1 MPPPSDGDGH
11 APSSHD
17 DDEAGLWSPLPPGR
31 PRPAPPPGSNPERP
45 QWHHRPLAPGEL
57 RRIPDLIRD
66 SLSLIGRR
74 WRPFGEF
81 VLIGVAGYLVA
92 FVMLFLGLNAL
103 FGGKFFSKISELTDP
118 TGGTVVDYDAWL
130 ESFDVTPTATAIV
143 LLFAF
148 GFACCLGFLVQ
159 EIATS
164 RMALDDVR
172 GRPIRFGETLT
183 ASVRRMPKVF
193 GLSVLIGLVM
203 GLVGCGVGALLL
215 WLAAPLGILWLLAY
229 LAAIVVFFP
238 LLSIY
243 FVMAYVEPRIPSPRR
258 WWRLIRGRKAA
269 IWGRV
274 MLLGFAANIVGLG
287 LGAGLG
293 ALPLPALYGDLFIN
307 AVIFPLIFV
316 LGAVFHLLIYA
327 DLLTGEESA
336 SAEIESSS

>member
-1 MPPPSDGDGH
+1 MTDDQDAAGIRPVPGDK
-11 APSSHD
+11 
-17 DDEAGLWSPLPPGR
+17 R
-31 PRPAPPPGSNPERP
+31 PRPALPPGVERP
-45 QWHHRPLAPGEL
+45 QWHYRPLAPGEL

-103 FGGKFFSKISELTDP
+103 FDGQFFSKISELTDP
-118 TGGTVVDYDAWL
+118 TGGTVVDYEAWL
-130 ESFDVTPTATAIV
+130 ESFNVTPTTTAIV

-159 EIATS
+159 DIAIA
-164 RMALDDVR
+164 RMALDDVQ
-172 GRPIRFGETLT
+172 GRPVNFGETLI
-183 ASVRRMPKVF
+183 ASIRRMPKVF
-193 GLSVLIGLVM
+193 GLSVLLGLVM
-203 GLVGCGVGALLL
+203 GLAGCGLGVLLL
-215 WLAAPLGILWLLAY
+215 WAAPVLGVLWLIAFLG
-229 LAAIVVFFP
+229 AAFVFGP
-238 LLSIY
+238 LLAVY

-274 MLLGFAANIVGLG
+274 VLLGIAANIVGFG
-287 LGAGLG
+287 LGTGLG

-307 AVIFPLIFV
+307 AAVFPLIFV

-327 DLLTGEESA
+327 DLMTREQSA
-336 SAEIESSS
+336 DPQAEAEPLG

>member
-1 MPPPSDGDGH
+1 MVDNNQ
-11 APSSHD
+11 
-17 DDEAGLWSPLPPGR
+17 R
-31 PRPAPPPGSNPERP
+31 PRPAPPPGAERP

-118 TGGTVVDYDAWL
+118 TGGWAADFDAWL
-130 ESFDVTPTATAIV
+130 ESFDVTPTITAIV

-148 GFACCLGFLVQ
+148 AFACCLGFLVQ
-159 EIATS
+159 EIAIS

-172 GRPIRFGETLT
+172 ARPIRFGETLA

-193 GLSVLIGLVM
+193 GLSVLIGFVTC
-203 GLVGCGVGALLL
+203 LVGCGLGVLLL
-215 WLAAPLGILWLLAY
+215 WFAPPLGIVWLLAY
-229 LAAIVVFFP
+229 FVASVVFWP
-238 LLSIY
+238 LLTVY

-258 WWRLIRGRKAA
+258 WWRLISGRKAA

-274 MLLGFAANIVGLG
+274 ILLGIAANIVGFG

-293 ALPLPALYGDLFIN
+293 ALPLPALYGDLMIN

-327 DLLTGEESA
+327 DLITSEESA
-336 SAEIESSS
+336 PAEVESPS

>member
-1 MPPPSDGDGH
+1 MPRDKRPQP
-11 APSSHD
+11 A
-17 DDEAGLWSPLPPGR
+17 LPPGVEQ
-31 PRPAPPPGSNPERP
+31 PR
-45 QWHHRPLAPGEL
+45 WHYRPLEPGEL

-103 FGGKFFSKISELTDP
+103 FDGQFFSRISELTDP
-118 TGGTVVDYDAWL
+118 TGGTVVDYEAWL
-130 ESFDVTPTATAIV
+130 ESFEVTPTTSAIV

-159 EIATS
+159 EIAVS

-172 GRPIRFGETLT
+172 GRPIRFGETLI
-183 ASVRRMPKVF
+183 ASIRRMPKVF
-193 GLSVLIGLVM
+193 GLSVLLGLVM
-203 GLVGCGVGALLL
+203 GLVGCGLGVLLL
-215 WLAAPLGILWLLAY
+215 WAAPVLGVLWLIAFVG
-229 LAAIVVFFP
+229 AAFVFGP
-238 LLSIY
+238 LLAVY

-274 MLLGFAANIVGLG
+274 MLLGIAANIVGFG

-327 DLLTGEESA
+327 DLISRDDLSPLE
-336 SAEIESSS
+336 AEPPG

>member
-1 MPPPSDGDGH
+1 M
-11 APSSHD
+11 
-17 DDEAGLWSPLPPGR
+17 
-31 PRPAPPPGSNPERP
+31 
-45 QWHHRPLAPGEL
+45 
-57 RRIPDLIRD
+57 
-66 SLSLIGRR
+66 SLISRR

-103 FGGKFFSKISELTDP
+103 FDGQFFSRISELTDP

-130 ESFDVTPTATAIV
+130 ESFNVTPTTTAIV

-159 EIATS
+159 EIAIT
-164 RMALDDVR
+164 RVALDDVQ
-172 GRPIRFGETLT
+172 GRPVNFGETLI
-183 ASVRRMPKVF
+183 ASIRRMPKVF
-193 GLSVLIGLVM
+193 GLSVLLGLVM
-203 GLVGCGVGALLL
+203 GLGGCGLGVLLL
-215 WLAAPLGILWLLAY
+215 WLAAPLGVLWLIAY
-229 LAAIVVFFP
+229 FVALMVFFP
-238 LLSIY
+238 LLAIY

-274 MLLGFAANIVGLG
+274 MLLGIAANIVGFG

-293 ALPLPALYGDLFIN
+293 ALPLPALFGDLFIN
-307 AVIFPLIFV
+307 AAVFPLIFV

-327 DLLTGEESA
+327 DLMTGEQA
-336 SAEIESSS
+336 ANPQAEAEPLG

>member
-1 MPPPSDGDGH
+1 M
-11 APSSHD
+11 
-17 DDEAGLWSPLPPGR
+17 R
-31 PRPAPPPGSNPERP
+31 PRPALPPGVERP

-81 VLIGVAGYLVA
+81 VLVGVAGYLVA

-103 FGGKFFSKISELTDP
+103 FNGQFFSKISELTDP
-118 TGGTVVDYDAWL
+118 TGGTVVDYEAWL
-130 ESFDVTPTATAIV
+130 ESFDVTPTTTAIV
-143 LLFAF
+143 LLIAF

-159 EIATS
+159 EIAVT
-164 RMALDDVR
+164 RMAHDDVR
-172 GRPIRFGETLT
+172 GRPISFGETLM
-183 ASVRRMPKVF
+183 AAIRRMPKIF
-193 GLSVLIGLVM
+193 GLSVLLGVVM
-203 GLVGCGVGALLL
+203 GLAGCGLGALLL
-215 WLAAPLGILWLLAY
+215 WAAPVLGVLWLLAY
-229 LAAIVVFFP
+229 FGAFVVFFP
-238 LLSIY
+238 LLTVY

-274 MLLGFAANIVGLG
+274 MLLGFAANIVGFG
-287 LGAGLG
+287 LAAGLG

-307 AVIFPLIFV
+307 AMVFPLIFV

-327 DLLTGEESA
+327 DLMTREQPA
-336 SAEIESSS
+336 SPLAEVEPQG

>member
-1 MPPPSDGDGH
+1 M
-11 APSSHD
+11 
-17 DDEAGLWSPLPPGR
+17 WSPLPPGR
-31 PRPAPPPGSNPERP
+31 PRPAPPPGSDPQRP
-45 QWHHRPLAPGEL
+45 TWHARPLAPGEL

-66 SLSLIGRR
+66 SLSLISRR

-103 FGGKFFSKISELTDP
+103 FDGQFFSRISELTDP

-130 ESFDVTPTATAIV
+130 ESFNVTPTTTAIV

-159 EIATS
+159 EIAIT
-164 RMALDDVR
+164 RVALDDVQ
-172 GRPIRFGETLT
+172 GRPVNFGETLI
-183 ASVRRMPKVF
+183 ASIRRMPKVF
-193 GLSVLIGLVM
+193 GLSVLLGLVM
-203 GLVGCGVGALLL
+203 GLGGCGLGVLLL
-215 WLAAPLGILWLLAY
+215 WLTAPLGVLWLIAY
-229 LAAIVVFFP
+229 FVALMVFFP
-238 LLSIY
+238 LLAIY

-274 MLLGFAANIVGLG
+274 MLLGIAANIVGFG

-293 ALPLPALYGDLFIN
+293 ALPLPALFGDLFIN
-307 AVIFPLIFV
+307 AAVFPLIFV

-327 DLLTGEESA
+327 DLMTGEQA
-336 SAEIESSS
+336 ANPQAEAEPLG

>member
-1 MPPPSDGDGH
+1 MT
-11 APSSHD
+11 D
-17 DDEAGLWSPLPPGR
+17 DQDAAGLRPVPADKRR
-31 PRPAPPPGSNPERP
+31 PRPALPPGVERS
-45 QWHHRPLAPGEL
+45 QWSRRPLEPGEL

-103 FGGKFFSKISELTDP
+103 FNGQFFSKISELTDP
-118 TGGTVVDYDAWL
+118 TGGTVVDYEAWL
-130 ESFDVTPTATAIV
+130 ESFDVTPTTTAIV

-159 EIATS
+159 EIAVT
-164 RMALDDVR
+164 RMAFDDVR
-172 GRPIRFGETLT
+172 GRPINFGETLM
-183 ASVRRMPKVF
+183 AAIRRMPKIF
-193 GLSVLIGLVM
+193 GLSVLLGLVM
-203 GLVGCGVGALLL
+203 ALVGCGLSVLLL
-215 WLAAPLGILWLLAY
+215 WAAPVLGVLWLLAY
-229 LAAIVVFFP
+229 LVAFVVFFP
-238 LLSIY
+238 LLVVY

-274 MLLGFAANIVGLG
+274 MLLGFAANLVGFG
-287 LGAGLG
+287 LTAGLG

-307 AVIFPLIFV
+307 AMVFPLIFV
-316 LGAVFHLLIYA
+316 LGAVFHLLIYVDLIAGEQSA
-327 DLLTGEESA
+327 DPQVEVEPLG
-336 SAEIESSS
+336 

>member
-1 MPPPSDGDGH
+1 MT
-11 APSSHD
+11 D
-17 DDEAGLWSPLPPGR
+17 DQDAAGITPVPRDTR
-31 PRPAPPPGSNPERP
+31 PRPALPPGVERP
-45 QWHHRPLAPGEL
+45 QWHYRPLAPGEL

-103 FGGKFFSKISELTDP
+103 FDGQFFSKISELTDP
-118 TGGTVVDYDAWL
+118 TGGPVVDYEAWL
-130 ESFDVTPTATAIV
+130 ESFNVTPTTTAIV

-159 EIATS
+159 EIAIS
-164 RMALDDVR
+164 RMALDDVQ
-172 GRPIRFGETLT
+172 GRPIRFAETLT

-193 GLSVLIGLVM
+193 GLAVLLGLVIGLA
-203 GLVGCGVGALLL
+203 GCGLGALLL
-215 WLAAPLGILWLLAY
+215 WAAPVLGVLWMLAL

-238 LLSIY
+238 LLAIY

-274 MLLGFAANIVGLG
+274 MLLGIAANIVGFG

-307 AVIFPLIFV
+307 AAVFPLIFV
-316 LGAVFHLLIYA
+316 LGAVFHLLIYVDLMTGEQPA
-327 DLLTGEESA
+327 DLQTEVEPLG
-336 SAEIESSS
+336 

>member
-1 MPPPSDGDGH
+1 M
-11 APSSHD
+11 
-17 DDEAGLWSPLPPGR
+17 
-31 PRPAPPPGSNPERP
+31 
-45 QWHHRPLAPGEL
+45 
-57 RRIPDLIRD
+57 
-66 SLSLIGRR
+66 SLIGRR

-103 FGGKFFSKISELTDP
+103 FDGQFFSKISELTDP
-118 TGGTVVDYDAWL
+118 TGGTVVDYEAWL
-130 ESFDVTPTATAIV
+130 ESFNVTPTTTAIV

-159 EIATS
+159 DIAIA
-164 RMALDDVR
+164 RMALDDVQ
-172 GRPIRFGETLT
+172 GRPVNFGETLI
-183 ASVRRMPKVF
+183 ASIRRMPKVF
-193 GLSVLIGLVM
+193 GLSVLLGLVM
-203 GLVGCGVGALLL
+203 GLAGCGLGVLLL
-215 WLAAPLGILWLLAY
+215 WAAPVLGVLWLIAFLG
-229 LAAIVVFFP
+229 AAFVFGP
-238 LLSIY
+238 LLAVY

-274 MLLGFAANIVGLG
+274 MLLGIAANIVGFG
-287 LGAGLG
+287 LGTGLG

-327 DLLTGEESA
+327 DLLTGEQAADPQNEV
-336 SAEIESSS
+336 EPLG